1 MATSLT
7 PLARRGFLG
16 LAATAG
22 LAGAGALAG
31 CNRAADNG
39 GAGGSTPL
47 KFWNMPWGN
56 TEFNVVDEKITTG
69 YQPTEGLNPA
79 TYQVI
84 QWANFTQTFS
94 SAVAS
99 DTGPAVSSGGGTQA
113 FQFEAQGKIAYADGL
128 LESWKK
134 DGLFDD
140 FLPGLIDTM
149 KVEKGF
155 AAIPYN
161 LDMRVLWYNKSLLQ
175 KADAEPP
182 KDWPGFLETCA
193 ALKKVGAYGYGTA
206 AGAGA
211 FTGSHILV
219 SWMINNGG
227 GLFGADHQPDM
238 LTDANLEAVEFVLE
252 CVSKGYVD
260 PASPTYTSDNAQSQW
275 KAQKYGMGFD
285 TAGLANNVGGDIAKQ
300 LTVGSP
306 LTSPAGK
313 QGMLYFP
320 NNIMMYTNTPSQPAT
335 EAFVTYYYKNMAPL
349 WTGNTGIGLPPLKS
363 ITETEGFRKDA
374 NAVKAITEYQPIAKT
389 WAAPGSDAL
398 FLGVTTVDGTPA
410 MDTFTQSVLGGK
422 TTARDALTKLQDATA
437 KAIEALG

>member
-1 MATSLT
+1 MATPS
-7 PLARRGFLG
+7 ARSSVSRRGFLG
-16 LAATAG
+16 LASGVG
-22 LAGAGALAG
+22 LAGFLAA
-31 CNRAADNG
+31 CNRAATNG
-39 GAGGSTPL
+39 GSGGTAPI

-56 TEFNVVDEKITTG
+56 TEFNVEDEKITAG
-69 YQPTEGLNPA
+69 YQPAEGLSPA

-99 DTGPAVSSGGGTQA
+99 NTGPAVSSGGGTQA
-113 FQFEAQGKIAYADGL
+113 FQFEAQDKIAYADGL
-128 LESWKK
+128 LESWKA
-134 DGLFDD
+134 DGLYDD

-149 KVEKGF
+149 KVEKGY
-155 AAIPYN
+155 AAVPYN
-161 LDMRVLWYNKSLLQ
+161 LDMRVLWYNKTLLQ

-182 KDWPGFLETCA
+182 TDWPSFLETCA
-193 ALKKVGAYGYGTA
+193 ALKKIGVYGYGTA

-227 GLFGADHQPDM
+227 GLFGADKQPDM
-238 LTDANLEAVEFVLE
+238 LTDANLEAIEFVLE

-313 QGMLYFP
+313 KGMLYFP
-320 NNIMMYTNTPSQPAT
+320 NSIMMYTNTPSQPGS
-335 EAFVTYYYKNMAPL
+335 EAFLTYYYKNMAPL
-349 WTGNTGIGLPPLKS
+349 WTKNTGIGLPPLKS
-363 ITETEGFRKDA
+363 ITETPEFRKDA

-410 MDTFTQSVLGGK
+410 MDTFAQSVLGGK
-422 TTARDALTKLQDATA
+422 TTAKDALTKLQDATV
-437 KAIEALG
+437 KAIAAQG